1 LKKGIAGMDEKRW
14 NEVQEIFSRA
24 IDLPAELSR
33 DRRRQ
38 SVLDLCH
45 GDDEIFAEVMAM
57 VEEDACANP
66 LLDGGLDQAARTVLD
81 LGRLPSLVQRKIG
94 PYRLLR
100 LLGEGGM
107 GVVYL
112 AERTDI
118 GGKVAIKLLRDA
130 WLSPMR
136 RQRFQVEQRTLAE
149 LNHPSIARI
158 YDANTLED
166 GTPWFAMEHAEGLPL
181 NEYLKAH
188 NPSMRERLELFRR
201 ICEAVDYAHSHA
213 IIHRDLKPSNILVN
227 ENGQVKLLD
236 FGIAKHLN
244 AEELQDRTIDRT
256 ITGLRLMTLAY
267 AAPEQLTG
275 GPVGLYTD
283 VYALGVLL
291 YQLVTGRLPHRVQS
305 GDAENA
311 VDRWSGE
318 KPSAVVRREKQEMRC
333 QLGKAEWANLDVV
346 LLNALEPDVGRRYP
360 SAGALVRD
368 LTALIENKPLDA
380 RSAPPVQIALQG
392 LQVSSGRRWLWGGI
406 GVALVIA
413 LSIGLAARRGRNP
426 SPPQSVNVAILPFQ
440 NVSAGESLDY
450 LRSALPDEI
459 AHTLAAAHSLTVRPL
474 AASARFSDPGVDFR
488 RVGRDLDVNRAVTGR
503 FLIEGNRLHITVEAV
518 DTVENRIV
526 WQDSF
531 DIDSNNLLA
540 MQGQIAAISRG
551 RLANA
556 LGVREFVAD
565 APPRTSNEEAYEL
578 YLKSLA
584 LSNDPRPN
592 KQAIDLLRRV
602 VLLDPNYAPAWDTL
616 AVRYY
621 GYARWGGGG
630 PEAMAFSDAAA
641 EKELALNPD
650 STDALSEL
658 TIHRTE
664 RGDLVKAHQI
674 ALELLRR
681 RPDDP
686 NLHHVL
692 SYVLRYGGSLDE
704 AARECELVVLLATGI
719 KWGSCGTTFMEL
731 GNYERAMAFLRS
743 GTEWANAHAIEV
755 LLREGKTDEAIRI
768 PTPQLP
774 GWDSY
779 KMLVACARH
788 EPKEEIQSLAS
799 KVEVDDDPEV
809 DYLVAGHLA
818 FCGQNEAALRMLKI
832 AIDRNYC
839 SYPAMDRDPFF
850 TQLRTDPQFQK
861 LRLSGMACHSDFAS
875 NRDKRQLKPVRSEV
889 KENSAGLVTPPA

>member
-1 LKKGIAGMDEKRW
+1 MDEKRW

-24 IDLPAELSR
+24 IELPAELGG

-38 SVLDLCH
+38 SVLELCR
-45 GDDEIFAEVMAM
+45 GDEEIFAEVMPM

-66 LLDGGLDQAARTVLD
+66 LLDGGLDHAALTFLD
-81 LGRLPSLVQRKIG
+81 LGRVPSLVQREIG

-112 AERTDI
+112 AERTDF

-136 RQRFQVEQRTLAE
+136 RQRFRAEQHTLAE
-149 LNHPSIARI
+149 LNHPSIAHI
-158 YDANTLED
+158 YDANTLQD
-166 GTPWFAMEHAEGLPL
+166 GTPWFAMEYAEGLQL
-181 NEYLKAH
+181 NEYLKAR
-188 NPSMRERLELFRR
+188 NASIRDRLELFRR
-201 ICEAVDYAHSHA
+201 ICEAIEYAHSHG

-227 ENGQVKLLD
+227 EKGQVKLLD

-244 AEELQDRTIDRT
+244 PDDPQDRTIDRT

-275 GPVGLYTD
+275 GPIGFYTD

-291 YQLVTGRLPHRVQS
+291 YQLVAGRLPHRMQA

-311 VDRWSGE
+311 TDRWSGE
-318 KPSAVVRREKQEMRC
+318 KPSAVVRRERPEIRLELSKS
-333 QLGKAEWANLDVV
+333 EWANLDV
-346 LLNALEPDVGRRYP
+346 LTLKALEPDVARRYDGG
-360 SAGALVRD
+360 GALLRD
-368 LTALIENKPLDA
+368 LTAMMENRPLDA
-380 RSAPPVQIALQG
+380 RAAPPIHNALRG
-392 LQVSSGRRWLWGGI
+392 LRGSSRNRWFWSGI
-406 GVALVIA
+406 GIALVIA
-413 LSIGLAARRGRNP
+413 VSIGLAARRSRNP
-426 SPPQSVNVAILPFQ
+426 APPQSLNVAILPFQ
-440 NVSAGESLDY
+440 NVSAGGSLDY
-450 LRSALPDEI
+450 LRFALPDQI
-459 AHTLAAAHSLTVRPL
+459 AHTLTAARSLTVRPL
-474 AASARFSDPGVDFR
+474 AASARFSVPGVDFR
-488 RVGRDLDVNRAVTGR
+488 KVGHDLNVNRAVTGR
-503 FLIEGNRLHITVEAV
+503 FLIEGSRLHIAMEAV
-518 DTVENRIV
+518 DTVDDRIV

-531 DIDSNNLLA
+531 DVASNNLLA

-551 RLANA
+551 RLAAA

-565 APPRTSNEEAYEL
+565 APPRATNEEAYEL

-584 LSNDPRPN
+584 LSNDPKPTQ
-592 KQAIDLLRRV
+592 QAIELLRRV
-602 VLLDPNYAPAWDTL
+602 VLLDPRYAPAWDML

-621 GYARWGGGG
+621 AYARWGGGG
-630 PEAMAFSDAAA
+630 PEMMAFSDAAA

-664 RGDLVKAHQI
+664 RGDLVKAHQMAI
-674 ALELLRR
+674 ELLRR

-692 SYVLRYGGSLDE
+692 SYVLRYGGSLEE
-704 AARECELVVLLATGI
+704 AGRECELVVLLATGI

-743 GTEWANAHAIEV
+743 GTEWANALSIDV
-755 LLREGKTDEAIRI
+755 LLRAGKTDEAMRI
-768 PTPQLP
+768 PAPQLP
-774 GWDSY
+774 HWDSY
-779 KMLVACARH
+779 KMLLACARH
-788 EPKEEIQSLAS
+788 DPKEEIQSLAS
-799 KVEVDDDPEV
+799 KVEFDDDPEV
-809 DYLVAGHLA
+809 DYLVASHLA
-818 FCGQNEAALRMLKI
+818 FCGENEAALRMLKI

-839 SYPAMDRDPFF
+839 SYPAMDNDPFF
-850 TQLRTDPQFQK
+850 NQLRTNPQFQR
-861 LRLSGMACHSDFAS
+861 LRLAGIACHNDFTSD
-875 NRDKRQLKPVRSEV
+875 RDKRQSKPVRSAVEQ
-889 KENSAGLVTPPA
+889 NSAGLRTPPG